1 MDLKGPSKSIQV
13 GSDSKSFI
21 RRKILEGGIFRQQT
35 TKETSYIPKENIRS
49 VQQFQKSQ
57 RIQQDLQTQAL
68 QNKKSSLLDLV
79 KAAEKKDWY
88 AIQVLEYLERANR
101 CPTDEEVAESE
112 SECSDGDM
120 IEQQGFTDETESED
134 DLTEE
139 AE

>member
-1 MDLKGPSKSIQV
+1 MDRKGPSKSIQV

-57 RIQQDLQTQAL
+57 RIQTDLQEKAL

-79 KAAEKKDWY
+79 KAAKKKDWY
-88 AIQVLEYLERANR
+88 SIQVLEYLERAQA
-101 CPTDEEVAESE
+101 CPTDEEVDASE
-112 SECSDGDM
+112 EDYSDADM
-120 IEQQGFTDETESED
+120 TEQEVFTDEQESDED
-134 DLTEE
+134 LEE
-139 AE
+139 LE